1 MAGTH
6 RHQRRCRTSGG
17 SAGHRFGGG
26 SANRAGRN
34 RGRPEPGPEA
44 RPGVSKSTA
53 HRRFLLWPRAGVW
66 GRPHETILRRLDDA
80 GLLDDKAD
88 DIPHLQKW
96 LCGKHIGVRVD
107 RQRIKSGE

>member
-1 MAGTH
+1 M
-6 RHQRRCRTSGG
+6 
-17 SAGHRFGGG
+17 
-26 SANRAGRN
+26 
-34 RGRPEPGPEA
+34 
-44 RPGVSKSTA
+44 
-53 HRRFLLWPRAGVW
+53 W